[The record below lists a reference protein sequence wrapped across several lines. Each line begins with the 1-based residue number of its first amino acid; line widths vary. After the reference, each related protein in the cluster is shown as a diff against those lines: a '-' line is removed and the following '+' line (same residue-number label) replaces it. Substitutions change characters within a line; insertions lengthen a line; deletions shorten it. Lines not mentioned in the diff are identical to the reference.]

1 MIFLKQLRVHL
12 KISTKY
18 LHMVTRYKTVNSNA
32 IHMKFNEFGSLKLK
46 FPYQNIHRNYNIN
59 IYKEDE
65 ADSDTEDIEN
75 KRDIKNIVLPNS
87 EDSLALQISECKSLQ
102 QIFDLLQN
110 NNNQLNWEN
119 ISMAIAMIRELQI
132 IYYRVCMYDKNL
144 NFSNNIP
151 MDNFE
156 NILTNNSFLNLLNV
170 MEKHYNSMNLQ
181 CLSYSILCLHKIG
194 IDINS
199 TIYQKLTLRLKE
211 LLLKTPVEQIQSNI
225 LSRFT
230 VCVVNHRNLSG
241 LYILKDIWPKILKRL
256 SK

>member
-1 MIFLKQLRVHL
+1 MIFLKQLRIHL

-18 LHMVTRYKTVNSNA
+18 IQMVTRYKTINSYA
-32 IHMKFNEFGSLKLK
+32 IRRKINELQ
-46 FPYQNIHRNYNIN
+46 FPYQPIHKNYSYN

-87 EDSLALQISECKSLQ
+87 NDTLAIQISECKSLQ
-102 QIFDLLQN
+102 QIFDLLQHN
-110 NNNQLNWEN
+110 NSRLNWEN

-132 IYYRVCMYDKNL
+132 IYYKVCMYDKNL

-151 MDNFE
+151 KDNFE
-156 NILTNNSFLNLLNV
+156 NILTNDSFLNLLNG
-170 MEKHYNSMNLQ
+170 MEEHCYSMNLQ

-211 LLLKTPVEQIQSNI
+211 LLINTPVEQIQSSI

-241 LYILKDIWPKILKRL
+241 LFILKDIWPKILKRM